1 MRTAIYRLVL
11 NLPQRPANVRPLLR
25 FAVPVSAS
33 ETVIE
38 VKDLSVAEDG
48 NLYYLAV
55 PVGAS
60 AAVYFGEIKADQDED
75 SVIWSDPIAVAGSE
89 APSKPR
95 VTPVGKLYWVE
106 CTDAKAVPAKPE
118 PVAPVVVEAVVAP
131 VVVEPTIEPV
141 VEPATEPVVEPV
153 AEEPQAV
160 EPDAAETERV
170 AQIPV
175 DVDPVAVVE
184 AVVEPVTEPVAELI
198 VEPTSDEDELVEYL
212 AVESFSELDAEEKR
226 DYLREIG
233 IDGPVDMRSN
243 SRMVQGY
250 RNFLATLEDAD
261 E

>member
-1 MRTAIYRLVL
+1 MRIAIYRLVL

-33 ETVIE
+33 ETIIE
-38 VKDLSVAEDG
+38 VKDLSVAEAG
-48 NLYYLAV
+48 MTILGV
-55 PVGAS
+55 PVGES
-60 AAVYFGEIKADQDED
+60 AAVYFGEIKAGQSED

-106 CTDAKAVPAKPE
+106 CTAAKAVPAKPE
-118 PVAPVVVEAVVAP
+118 PVAPV
-131 VVVEPTIEPV
+131 
-141 VEPATEPVVEPV
+141 VVEPV

-250 RNFLATLEDAD
+250 RNFLATLEDA
-261 E
+261 EE